1 MRLTGEKYAVN
12 SQKVRGGTE
21 VTEEGKDNDIGKPKC
36 LKGLRT
42 DAISDITRN
51 KSSLSNGNKC
61 QDSQIK
67 PVQTKA
73 NAVKDNLTHPK
84 LIKYV

>member
-1 MRLTGEKYAVN
+1 MRFTGENYAVN
-12 SQKVRGGTE
+12 CQKVRGGIE
-21 VTEEGKDNDIGKPKC
+21 VTEEGKDNDRGKPKW
-36 LKGLRT
+36 LKGMRT

-51 KSSLSNGNKC
+51 KNSLSDGNKC

-67 PVQTKA
+67 PVQTKT